1 MQVRARTDAGY
12 GGNITLSSKQP
23 TQGETETK

>member
-1 MQVRARTDAGY
+1 MQVRALTDAGY
-12 GGNITLSSKQP
+12 GENITLSSKQP